1 MKKQVGINIP
11 KIDGEAIVK
20 GRPVYTAD
28 FAPADCLV
36 VKFLRSPHAFAKI
49 VKIDKSKAE
58 KLEGVETIITYLD
71 DDVYRVPYTRAGQG
85 YPEPSPYDKFVLDEY
100 VRHVGDEVL
109 AVAATTE
116 RIAEKALEL
125 IEVEYEVL
133 EPVLDFEK
141 AMDNK
146 SVIHPEPG
154 ASTLF
159 PIGFEQNRNIAA
171 AYGCE
176 VGDTESEIEKSD
188 VVVGG
193 RYFTQAQAHV
203 TTECHNCFT
212 YLDGYGRLNVVS
224 STQVP
229 MHVRRIMSK
238 ALKLDISKIRVYK
251 PKVGGGYGGK
261 QQIHGEMVT
270 AITTLRT
277 GKAAKCQYDRKEVF
291 ESTCCRH
298 EMRIDVKIGAQSD
311 GTINA
316 IDMWVLSSTGAYGE
330 HALTVFMLAGGKT
343 LPMYVI
349 KGKTK
354 AVKFG
359 GQVCYTNKATAGAYR
374 GYGAMQ
380 GNFALESTMDK
391 LAEKLGMAPDTIREK
406 NIIHEGETSPLF
418 EIMGE
423 GTEGSPMTIESCKLD
438 YCIKRV
444 KELSDWDSKFGKGK
458 IVDGK
463 IKSVGMAI
471 AMQGSGIADID
482 MSSAILKLNDGGF
495 FNLLIGAT
503 EIGQGS
509 DTVLAQMAADT
520 LGVDTSRIIVY
531 SSDTDRTPFDPGAYA
546 SKTTFVTGN
555 AVIKTAN
562 AMKKLI
568 VEEGAKYLDA
578 KPEDVCFD
586 GEQIKT
592 KDGKR
597 KVDLATF
604 ASDRFYAMGG
614 DQRQLVASES
624 YVPDVSPP
632 PYMAAVAEIELDVKT
647 GDIKVLDYYGVI
659 DCGGVIN
666 PILCQ
671 VQAEGGLVQG
681 VGMAVYE
688 DVQYSKKGEMTTNS
702 FMNYKIPARKDVTK
716 LTVEF
721 ADSYDPAGPYG
732 AKSIGEIGID
742 TPMACIANAIYTA
755 VGVRITD
762 LPITPEKVLLAL
774 KAKGKN

>member
-1 MKKQVGINIP
+1 MNKQVGKNIP
-11 KIDGEAIVK
+11 KKDGVALAV
-20 GRPVYTAD
+20 GRAVYTND
-28 FAPADCLV
+28 MAPNDALI
-36 VKFLRSPHAFAKI
+36 VKFLRSPYAFAKI
-49 VKIDKSKAE
+49 KKIDKSKAE
-58 KLEGVETIITYLD
+58 KLQGVATIITHLD
-71 DDVYRVPYTRAGQG
+71 KDVSRVAYTRAGQG
-85 YPEPSPYDKFVLDEY
+85 YPEPSPYDKFILDEY

-109 AVAATTE
+109 AVAALTE
-116 RIAEKALEL
+116 DIAQRALEL
-125 IEVEYEVL
+125 IEVEYEEL

-141 AMDNK
+141 AIDN
-146 SVIHPEPG
+146 SSIIHPEKE
-154 ASTLF
+154 AYTLF
-159 PIGFEQNRNIAA
+159 PIGFEKNRNIAA

-176 VGDTESEIEKSD
+176 VGNTKEEIEKSD
-188 VVVGG
+188 CIVEG

-203 TTECHNCFT
+203 TTECHNCYT
-212 YLDGYGRLNVVS
+212 YLDTYGRLNVVS

-238 ALKLDISKIRVYK
+238 ALKLDRSNIRVYK
-251 PKVGGGYGGK
+251 PRVGGGYGGK

-277 GKAAKCQYDRKEVF
+277 GKPAVCLYDRKEVF

-298 EMRIDVKIGAQSD
+298 QMRIDVKIGAKKD

-316 IDMWVLSSTGAYGE
+316 IDMWVLSDTGAYGE

-391 LAEKLGMAPDTIREK
+391 LAEKLGMDPISIREK

-444 KELSDWDSKFGKGK
+444 RKISNWDSKFKKGK

-482 MSSAILKLNDGGF
+482 MASAILKLNDDGF

-509 DTVLAQMAADT
+509 DTVMAQIAADV
-520 LGVDTSRIIVY
+520 LGMDSDKFAVY
-531 SSDTDRTPFDPGAYA
+531 SADTDTTPFDPGAYA

-555 AVIKTAN
+555 AVIKTAK

-568 VEEGAKYLDA
+568 ISEGAKYLGV
-578 KPEDVCFD
+578 KENQVSFN
-586 GEQIKT
+586 GKEIKT
-592 KDGKR
+592 LDGKR
-597 KVDLATF
+597 SVDLATF

-614 DQRQLVASES
+614 DQKQLLASES

-632 PYMAAVAEIELDVKT
+632 PYMAAVAEIELDVNT

-659 DCGGVIN
+659 DCGGIIN
-666 PILCQ
+666 PNLCK

-681 VGMAVYE
+681 IGMAVYE
-688 DVQYSKKGEMTTNS
+688 DVQYSKKGEMLTNS

-721 ADSYDPAGPYG
+721 ADSYDPAGPFG

-742 TPMACIANAIYTA
+742 TPMAAIANAIYTA
-755 VGVRITD
+755 VGVRIID

-774 KAKGKN
+774 QKKKK